1 MGAEIILNSIR
12 CADAVRYMSVNAGVQ
27 PLHCTD
33 SHGHRP
39 QERADV
45 PELQA
50 LRRLTD

>member
-1 MGAEIILNSIR
+1 
-12 CADAVRYMSVNAGVQ
+12 MSVNAGVQ

-39 QERADV
+39 QERVDLL
-45 PELQA
+45 ELQA